1 MVCKGAS
8 AEPTTRRRVMITLCL
23 LFLLALSAF
32 LALLCGQYSVSFM
45 ETVSALCPWL
55 LPGVE
60 VTDTAQRV
68 VWNMR
73 MPRIILA
80 ILTGAGLGMSGAAFQ
95 GLFSNPLA
103 TPDTL
108 GVAAGASFGAALG
121 ILLGLDG
128 AAIQLM
134 AFGLGL
140 AAVAAV
146 YLIGGTRK
154 DGSLVMIVLSGLVV
168 SALFQ
173 ALVSGVKYIA
183 DPQDQLPAITFWL
196 MGSLS
201 TASYKEVRIG
211 APLILAGMLA
221 LFLLRWRINALTLQ
235 EDEARALGIP
245 VRKLRALVILAST
258 LVTASVVSMCGQVSW
273 VGLLVPHVARMLLG
287 NNHRHVVPA
296 CFFIGAIFMILIDTL
311 ARTLTAAEIPISIL
325 TAVIGAPM
333 FIVLLRR
340 TGGLRE

>member
-1 MVCKGAS
+1 
-8 AEPTTRRRVMITLCL
+8 MI
-23 LFLLALSAF
+23 
-32 LALLCGQYSVSFM
+32 
-45 ETVSALCPWL
+45 
-55 LPGVE
+55 
-60 VTDTAQRV
+60 
-68 VWNMR
+68 
-73 MPRIILA
+73 
-80 ILTGAGLGMSGAAFQ
+80 
-95 GLFSNPLA
+95 
-103 TPDTL
+103 
-108 GVAAGASFGAALG
+108 
-121 ILLGLDG
+121 
-128 AAIQLM
+128 
-134 AFGLGL
+134 
-140 AAVAAV
+140 
-146 YLIGGTRK
+146 
-154 DGSLVMIVLSGLVV
+154 
-168 SALFQ
+168 
-173 ALVSGVKYIA
+173 KYVA
-183 DPQDQLPAITFWL
+183 DPNDVLQQITFWL

>member
-1 MVCKGAS
+1 
-8 AEPTTRRRVMITLCL
+8 MITLCL

-32 LALLCGQYSVSFM
+32 LALLCGQYSVSFR

-55 LPGVE
+55 LPWVE

-80 ILTGAGLGMSGAAFQ
+80 ILTGAGLGMS
-95 GLFSNPLA
+95 
-103 TPDTL
+103 

>member
-1 MVCKGAS
+1 
-8 AEPTTRRRVMITLCL
+8 
-23 LFLLALSAF
+23 
-32 LALLCGQYSVSFM
+32 
-45 ETVSALCPWL
+45 
-55 LPGVE
+55 
-60 VTDTAQRV
+60 
-68 VWNMR
+68 MR

-201 TASYKEVRIG
+201 TASYEEVRIG
-211 APLILAGMLA
+211 APMVLAGMLA